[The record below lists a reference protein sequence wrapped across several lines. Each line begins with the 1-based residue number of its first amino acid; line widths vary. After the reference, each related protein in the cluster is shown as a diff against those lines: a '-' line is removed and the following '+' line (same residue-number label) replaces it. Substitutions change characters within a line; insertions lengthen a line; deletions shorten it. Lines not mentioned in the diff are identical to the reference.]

1 MRWLVVAV
9 ALCVASAEDEPLEC
23 PCGLDDKPWPSTPPK
38 DQALVFL
45 HVPKAGTSWTVTMAQ
60 VPAACHGVSSAGLG
74 AAMRRCVRE
83 GNNFQ
88 EECAFEVLHGRSPR
102 CMNALKRSVRAH
114 QPLSAARAP
123 PDRYVAM
130 FREPVQR
137 LASLARMAQANQARG
152 SRNLPGA
159 GSSTYADILY
169 ARLPNLTRA
178 TFSEQPE
185 VLGCATRMLTGF
197 PCVGPTTVLAEDVR
211 AAVAAVSK
219 LGFVGLTERWTESVC
234 LFHRTFGLPRPKRA
248 QALNSRA
255 GNIYGEEERGAARDP
270 ADEAVY
276 AEAARVFA
284 ARLRAVWIP
293 NLQPDFNLRVIERFG
308 PDSFAVLRELDESNR
323 FVQKSA
329 ESTSI

>member
-1 MRWLVVAV
+1 
-9 ALCVASAEDEPLEC
+9 
-23 PCGLDDKPWPSTPPK
+23 
-38 DQALVFL
+38 
-45 HVPKAGTSWTVTMAQ
+45 
-60 VPAACHGVSSAGLG
+60 
-74 AAMRRCVRE
+74 
-83 GNNFQ
+83 
-88 EECAFEVLHGRSPR
+88 
-102 CMNALKRSVRAH
+102 
-114 QPLSAARAP
+114 
-123 PDRYVAM
+123 
-130 FREPVQR
+130 
-137 LASLARMAQANQARG
+137 MAQANQARG

-284 ARLRAVWIP
+284 AKLRAVWVREG
-293 NLQPDFNLRVIERFG
+293 QHDVLRQVLG
-308 PDSFAVLRELDESNR
+308 PRRAVLAPALRELLLLARRRGAARRVDEQEEPPAVEGLHEHAVAGLLVAAVGR
-323 FVQKSA
+323 LEVVLDDGRPVRRRGPRRA
-329 ESTSI
+329 ARP

>member
-1 MRWLVVAV
+1 
-9 ALCVASAEDEPLEC
+9 
-23 PCGLDDKPWPSTPPK
+23 
-38 DQALVFL
+38 
-45 HVPKAGTSWTVTMAQ
+45 
-60 VPAACHGVSSAGLG
+60 
-74 AAMRRCVRE
+74 
-83 GNNFQ
+83 
-88 EECAFEVLHGRSPR
+88 
-102 CMNALKRSVRAH
+102 
-114 QPLSAARAP
+114 
-123 PDRYVAM
+123 
-130 FREPVQR
+130 
-137 LASLARMAQANQARG
+137 MAQANQARG

-211 AAVAAVSK
+211 AAVAALSK
-219 LGFVGLTERWTESVC
+219 LGFVGLTERWTASVC

-255 GNIYGEEERGAARDP
+255 GSIYGEAERGAARDP

-284 ARLRAVWIP
+284 AANVAPLAQGLGV
-293 NLQPDFNLRVIERFG
+293 
-308 PDSFAVLRELDESNR
+308 STAA
-323 FVQKSA
+323 SA
-329 ESTSI
+329 CHLFLFLNTCRQASSIFHKTAFHL